1 MEQALNDLIRTKE
14 KRIKTS
20 IIFQIVD
27 MIIDNMTDQIKVDL
41 IELNNTSSKYK
52 NLYLI
57 KGDIFPT
64 PRINDFLAVNEL
76 YLDYDEYYLK
86 IKLFLNAKIDTSKD
100 IVNKS
105 NIISEE
111 NDLGGINLVN
121 YFKKLLNNQGEFLS
135 SIFIVNNLDNE
146 LNNYQL
152 LNLKNIKK
160 YIISFNSINALTKEQ
175 VIMIDNFQV
184 SKNNEIIMTDLTMTK
199 TLEKDEQF
207 FYVINRYM
215 ETECDIFKV
224 IDVED
229 NFLILIN
236 CSKNLFKLKNNI
248 LNANLGKIIY
258 IGNFSLKKLDNKFQ
272 LIIINKD
279 TYIKISKD
287 VFIDVKKLSICK
299 LSCIK
304 FYIKDFMENNQYE
317 FLVINNITQKIT
329 EKEIYFIFSTINQ
342 KYLDYFSIEILL
354 KHKDKNEPT
363 KNFNFLLYQGFL
375 NKINLFVNISTPKT
389 YFYEYY
395 YLNLYNIIDNNIGT
409 LLLEDGT
416 KVEIDA
422 YDNFNSQ
429 NRRRINLM
437 NVTINSFNLN
447 KNKVDPDIKNIISN
461 ITFNSVQICN
471 LIKDNIEHIFGIFNI
486 GDYKIPD
493 MESNDIFDDYYDVFG
508 NIYEELVKKNYYIEE
523 ETFSEYIDKYD
534 KCNLDKNIS
543 HFLIKFNEDITLSQ
557 YKTRL
562 GYLICYYY
570 ALKRKKKEFPK
581 IFATI
586 LFNINL
592 LLSNK
597 RIELI
602 KKLRIISFYLRTKVE
617 NPYSSIQL
625 HFFEEL
631 KKLNPKNAY
640 TLANEFNLNEINNLN
655 EFSRLF
661 LAYIQ
666 LDSYILYNHFK
677 NTKSYTFSME
687 PLYLTKL
694 HLKSNYEEFFFT
706 TRDKS
711 ENYTYQALDEKITI
725 INEKNLFKK
734 EKYDDGI
741 IEITED
747 KESKN
752 YAFSASMEFRH
763 KKNCHRKFARKNLG
777 ENSPTTYFKDLK
789 FETTKKKVKQTNEI
803 KFESGEMIEKFIST
817 DESIINDL
825 KTKLIYGELLDY
837 NLFIDKNFDD
847 LLKRMKEINT
857 QNISKGKNEPKKKS
871 DVEKNEKSDKSYI
884 NSQKSKKE
892 IELMKR
898 YEEIGVIIA
907 GDIIYSKSGR
917 ENIKYYKNSEL
928 FINSEDVKNGKN
940 KEIKDDDGK
949 I

>member
-1 MEQALNDLIRTKE
+1 MKQALNDLIRTKE
-14 KRIKTS
+14 KRIKTN
-20 IIFQIVD
+20 IILQIVD
-27 MIIDNMTDQIKVDL
+27 MTIDNMTDEIKVDL
-41 IELNNTSSKYK
+41 IELNNIPSKYK

-57 KGDIFPT
+57 KGNIFPT

-86 IKLFLNAKIDTSKD
+86 IKLFLNAKIVTSKD

-146 LNNYQL
+146 LNNYQI
-152 LNLKNIKK
+152 LNLKNVKK
-160 YIISFNSINALTKEQ
+160 YFISFNSINALTKEQ

-287 VFIDVKKLSICK
+287 EFIDVKKLSITK

-304 FYIKDFMENNQYE
+304 FYIKDFMENNLYE

-342 KYLDYFSIEILL
+342 KYSDYFSIEILL

-447 KNKVDPDIKNIISN
+447 KNKVDPDIKNIISE
-461 ITFNSVQICN
+461 ISFNSVQICN

-508 NIYEELVKKNYYIEE
+508 NIHEELVKKNYYIEE
-523 ETFSEYIDKYD
+523 ETFSEYIDKFD

-543 HFLIKFNEDITLSQ
+543 HFLIKFN
-557 YKTRL
+557 
-562 GYLICYYY
+562 
-570 ALKRKKKEFPK
+570 
-581 IFATI
+581 
-586 LFNINL
+586 
-592 LLSNK
+592 
-597 RIELI
+597 
-602 KKLRIISFYLRTKVE
+602 
-617 NPYSSIQL
+617 
-625 HFFEEL
+625 
-631 KKLNPKNAY
+631 
-640 TLANEFNLNEINNLN
+640 
-655 EFSRLF
+655 
-661 LAYIQ
+661 
-666 LDSYILYNHFK
+666 
-677 NTKSYTFSME
+677 
-687 PLYLTKL
+687 
-694 HLKSNYEEFFFT
+694 
-706 TRDKS
+706 
-711 ENYTYQALDEKITI
+711 
-725 INEKNLFKK
+725 
-734 EKYDDGI
+734 
-741 IEITED
+741 
-747 KESKN
+747 
-752 YAFSASMEFRH
+752 
-763 KKNCHRKFARKNLG
+763 
-777 ENSPTTYFKDLK
+777 
-789 FETTKKKVKQTNEI
+789 
-803 KFESGEMIEKFIST
+803 
-817 DESIINDL
+817 
-825 KTKLIYGELLDY
+825 
-837 NLFIDKNFDD
+837 
-847 LLKRMKEINT
+847 
-857 QNISKGKNEPKKKS
+857 
-871 DVEKNEKSDKSYI
+871 
-884 NSQKSKKE
+884 
-892 IELMKR
+892 
-898 YEEIGVIIA
+898 
-907 GDIIYSKSGR
+907 
-917 ENIKYYKNSEL
+917 
-928 FINSEDVKNGKN
+928 
-940 KEIKDDDGK
+940 
-949 I
+949 